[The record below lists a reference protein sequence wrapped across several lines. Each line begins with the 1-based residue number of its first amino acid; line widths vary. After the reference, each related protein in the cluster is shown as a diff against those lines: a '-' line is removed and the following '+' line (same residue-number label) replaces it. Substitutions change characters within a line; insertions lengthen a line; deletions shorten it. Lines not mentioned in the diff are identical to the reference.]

1 MAAGMVLSGVGEEER
16 SSTGPSRAELA
27 AGCTSVYTF
36 GRWALTDARSGL
48 AMAGERRARP
58 GACASGMVSEVEAGV
73 DHGRPQAGSSAPC
86 PEARPRA
93 EPTLGL
99 AGKCDR

>member
-1 MAAGMVLSGVGEEER
+1 
-16 SSTGPSRAELA
+16 
-27 AGCTSVYTF
+27 
-36 GRWALTDARSGL
+36 
-48 AMAGERRARP
+48 MAGERRARP
-58 GACASGMVSEVEAGV
+58 GARASGMVSEVVAGV

-99 AGKCDR
+99 AEKCDR